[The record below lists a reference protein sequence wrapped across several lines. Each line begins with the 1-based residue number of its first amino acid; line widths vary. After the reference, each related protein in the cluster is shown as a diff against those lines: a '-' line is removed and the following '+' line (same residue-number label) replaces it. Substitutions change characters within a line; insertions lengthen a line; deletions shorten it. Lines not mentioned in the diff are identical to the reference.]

1 MQKVG
6 QIRSFGDCHYV
17 HRRRL
22 AAENRQNLL
31 RVDVIKIINGNL
43 ENTSRPTKCQE
54 SCCLHTEYD
63 EAYVL
68 TAQINVTSIE
78 INYLLEILFNP

>member
-6 QIRSFGDCHYV
+6 QIRSFGDYHYV

-22 AAENRQNLL
+22 EAENRQNIL

-54 SCCLHTEYD
+54 SCLRTEYD

-68 TAQINVTSIE
+68 PVQINVTSIE